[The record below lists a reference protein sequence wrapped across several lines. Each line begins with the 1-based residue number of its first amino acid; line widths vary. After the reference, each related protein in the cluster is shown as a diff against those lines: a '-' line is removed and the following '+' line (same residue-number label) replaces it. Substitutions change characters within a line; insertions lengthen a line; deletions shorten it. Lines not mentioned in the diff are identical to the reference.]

1 MPYKEKD
8 KWRAV
13 VTIHGRRHTALLST
27 KKAAVSWELAKREQ
41 LRKQPEGITLL
52 NFCTKYLD
60 YAARFTP
67 KVYQEKHAVVK
78 RILNRW
84 GPDILVDEITPDLAE
99 DYLLEQIK
107 QRSAN
112 AANKDRK
119 NLMAMF
125 SKGIK
130 TYGLKNNP
138 FIATE
143 KFPHDREPQYTPP
156 TEDILKLL
164 AVCTREERIFLDCYL
179 QTAARRSEIFRW
191 TWVDDINFEKRQV
204 RLGTRKTRDGS
215 MEYEWLPMS
224 DDLYASLWW
233 LWNNR
238 KFKKSPYVF
247 VDYRPNHPHH
257 GQPFKSRQKFMRGL
271 CKRAGIKP
279 FGFHALRRYVASVLA
294 DTHKQSSKTIQRVL
308 RHKNVTTTERYIQNI
323 NADLRSTMN
332 LLSESKIHA
341 DHTRRQKKGNG
352 ENR

>member
-1 MPYKEKD
+1 M
-8 KWRAV
+8 
-13 VTIHGRRHTALLST
+13 VTVRGRRYTALLPT
-27 KKAAVSWELAKREQ
+27 KKAAVSWELDKREQ
-41 LRKQPEGITLL
+41 LQKRPEGITLL

-60 YAARFTP
+60 YADRFTP
-67 KVYQEKHAVVK
+67 KVYQEKHAVVR
-78 RILNRW
+78 RILTQW
-84 GPDILVDEITPDLAE
+84 GPDTLVETITADMAE
-99 DYLLEQIK
+99 VYLLGQK
-107 QRSAN
+107 KKRSAN

-119 NLMAMF
+119 NLMAMLN
-125 SKGIK
+125 KGIK

-143 KFPHDREPQYTPP
+143 KFPHDRGLQYTPP
-156 TEDILKLL
+156 TEDVLKLL
-164 AVCTREERIFLDCYL
+164 AVCTREERVFLDCYL

-191 TWVDDINFEKRQV
+191 TWIDDINFEKRQV

-224 DDLYASLWW
+224 DDLYNSLWW

-247 VDYRPNHPHH
+247 VDYRPGHPHH

-271 CKRAGIKP
+271 CKRAGVKP

-323 NADLRSTMN
+323 NPDLKSTMN

-341 DHTRRQKKGNG
+341 DHTRKEKKGSDK
-352 ENR
+352 NR

>member
-1 MPYKEKD
+1 MPYKEKN

-13 VTIHGRRHTALLST
+13 VTIRGRRYTALLPT
-27 KKAAVSWELAKREQ
+27 KKAAVSWELDKREQ
-41 LRKQPEGITLL
+41 LSKQPEGITLL

-60 YAARFTP
+60 YAERFTP
-67 KVYQEKHAVVK
+67 KTYQEKHAVCK
-78 RILNRW
+78 RILTQW
-84 GPDILVDEITPDLAE
+84 EPDTLVDSITSDMAE
-99 DYLLEQIK
+99 DYLLLQKK

-138 FIATE
+138 FKATE
-143 KFPHDREPQYTPP
+143 KFPHDRKPQYTPP

-191 TWVDDINFEKRQV
+191 TWIDDINFERRQV
-204 RLGTRKTRDGS
+204 RLGTRKTRGGS

-224 DDLYASLWW
+224 DDLYDSLRWHW
-233 LWNNR
+233 KNR
-238 KFKKSPYVF
+238 KFKRNPFVF
-247 VDYRPNHPHH
+247 VD
-257 GQPFKSRQKFMRGL
+257 GQKGSHYAKPFTTRRRFMKGL
-271 CKRAGIKP
+271 CKRASIKP

-294 DTHKQSSKTIQRVL
+294 DTHKQSSKTIRRVL

-323 NADLRSTMN
+323 NDDLKATMN
-332 LLSESKIHA
+332 LLSRSKIHA
-341 DHTRRQKKGNG
+341 DHTRKVKKGNG
-352 ENR
+352 KNR

>member
-1 MPYKEKD
+1 MD
-8 KWRAV
+8 S
-13 VTIHGRRHTALLST
+13 I
-27 KKAAVSWELAKREQ
+27 AA
-41 LRKQPEGITLL
+41 
-52 NFCTKYLD
+52 D
-60 YAARFTP
+60 M
-67 KVYQEKHAVVK
+67 
-78 RILNRW
+78 
-84 GPDILVDEITPDLAE
+84 AE
-99 DYLLEQIK
+99 DYLLEQKK

-119 NLMAMF
+119 NLLAMF

-143 KFPHDREPQYTPP
+143 NFPHDRSPQYTPP

-164 AVCTREERIFLDCYL
+164 AVCIREERIFLDCYL

-191 TWVDDINFEKRQV
+191 TWVDDINFEKRKV

-224 DDLYASLWW
+224 DDLYDSLWW

-257 GQPFKSRQKFMRGL
+257 GKPFKSRQKFMRGL

-294 DTHKQSSKTIQRVL
+294 DIHKQSSKTIQRVL
-308 RHKNVTTTERYIQNI
+308 RHKDVTTTERYIQNI
-323 NADLRSTMN
+323 NDDLKSTMN

-341 DHTRRQKKGNG
+341 DHTRRQKRAAMKIANPLILYW
-352 ENR
+352 